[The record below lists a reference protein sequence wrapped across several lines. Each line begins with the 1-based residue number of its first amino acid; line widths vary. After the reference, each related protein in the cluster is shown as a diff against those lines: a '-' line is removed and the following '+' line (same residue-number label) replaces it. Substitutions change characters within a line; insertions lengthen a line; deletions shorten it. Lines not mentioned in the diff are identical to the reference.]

1 MNQSYNYDTVSEAL
15 NDLAKRGFTHDFNI
29 HEEADCLIC
38 TNTMTQLSPQEFE
51 IVETY
56 RFEGDTDPA
65 DEMIVFAISSIK
77 HNLKGVLLNAYGVYA
92 DGATSKIVAMLEKN
106 ASPVKPIKRAEYLK
120 KLSREHH
127 HGLLLCWKIKTGFSK
142 NVPTD
147 RIKKYTDWFY
157 ITHLKPHFQEEEMHV
172 YPILGHGNSL
182 IQKAIQEHQQLSN
195 LFNENNNVELAL
207 KQITIELVNHIRF
220 EERVLFN
227 QIQAIATPKQIN
239 MIEAMHTN
247 EPFIDN
253 TTDPFWN

>member
-1 MNQSYNYDTVSEAL
+1 MKQAYNYDTVSEAL

-38 TNTMTQLSPQEFE
+38 TNTMTQLSPEEFE

-106 ASPVKPIKRAEYLK
+106 ESPVKPIIRAEYLK

-127 HGLLLCWKIKTGFSK
+127 HGLLLAWKIKTGFSK
-142 NVPTD
+142 NVPID

-157 ITHLKPHFQEEEMHV
+157 ATHLKPHFQAEEMQV
-172 YPILGHGNSL
+172 FPILGNDNIL

-195 LFNENNNVELAL
+195 FFNETNNVELAL

-227 QIQAIATPKQIN
+227 QIQAIASPEQIG
-239 MIEAMHTN
+239 MIEALHTN

-253 TTDPFWN
+253 TTDPFWK